1 MCTGAER
8 GGRCGG
14 RQGTFPSAPRLVATV
29 RCVRSVSGLVRQ
41 KHCSRRLPT
50 PARVSACVRAEPS
63 LSCKVSGRLRGEE
76 DDPRAWCRGGHR
88 WGWGLRGGGGP
99 GEACPPQLPE
109 RADRRQAAERG
120 RGLPQRRF
128 QGGKPTGLASPLP
141 GALVP
146 GRRPARGG
154 GEGGRA
160 GGGRSNADAKVAAS
174 GHHFCARKLNPG
186 LKVAAAPLAGF
197 SAFPPPS
204 PDYPERVRIL
214 RL

>member
-1 MCTGAER
+1 MGRKMTRARGAEEGTGGAGDCEEAEARGKPVRRSSQSAPTGAKPRSGAVGFRR
-8 GGRCGG
+8 GGFR
-14 RQGTFPSAPRLVATV
+14 V
-29 RCVRSVSGLVRQ
+29 VS
-41 KHCSRRLPT
+41 P
-50 PARVSACVRAEPS
+50 PAW
-63 LSCKVSGRLRGEE
+63 LLR
-76 DDPRAWCRGGHR
+76 
-88 WGWGLRGGGGP
+88 
-99 GEACPPQLPE
+99 
-109 RADRRQAAERG
+109 
-120 RGLPQRRF
+120 
-128 QGGKPTGLASPLP
+128 LP